1 MSLFIFNWYLI
12 ILFLKQIPKGTR
24 AAWQTQKEENVKWTA
39 RNSAQRWKQ
48 TTRYSWILSIVASS
62 ESCFSLKNF
71 CPQYK
76 IEENLHKSWFMLLFL
91 IREYEAMSEFS

>member
-1 MSLFIFNWYLI
+1 MNLFIFNWYLI

-48 TTRYSWILSIVASS
+48 TTRYSWILSIAASS
-62 ESCFSLKNF
+62 ESCVFRWKTFAPNMKLK
-71 CPQYK
+71 K
-76 IEENLHKSWFMLLFL
+76 IYTSPGLCYFL